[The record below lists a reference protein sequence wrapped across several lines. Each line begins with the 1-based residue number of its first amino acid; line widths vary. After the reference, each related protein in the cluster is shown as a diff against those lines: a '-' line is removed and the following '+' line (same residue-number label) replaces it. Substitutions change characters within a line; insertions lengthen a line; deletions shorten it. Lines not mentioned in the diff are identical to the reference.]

1 MSLPASLPKSALRGA
16 AAHLADELK
25 AGHVYRREDLA
36 RLSNAVDRHLRELV
50 SMGKLQK
57 LAQGLYHVPKQSNFG
72 PLPPADDQ
80 VVKGFLRDKEFLV
93 FSPSSYNAVGL
104 GTTQLYNRTLV
115 YNHKRHG
122 VFRLGNRQFDFRVK
136 PRFPKKLSLEFLYV
150 DLLNNL
156 EELAGALTYFYEKT
170 ATRVTFE
177 YIIFDGF
184 NDSLEDA
191 AELARFAKCVPCKIN
206 IIEYNPIDEGGFQ
219 KAHMDKV
226 NAFAS
231 YLESKNLVVNVR
243 RSRGKDID
251 AACGQL
257 ANKNKA
263 ITDRKEILKPAK
275 N

>member
-1 MSLPASLPKSALRGA
+1 MQATASLITSSLRGA
-16 AAHLADELK
+16 TAHLADELK

-57 LAQGLYHVPKQSNFG
+57 LAQGLYHAPKQSNFG

-136 PRFPKKLSLEFLYV
+136 PRFPKKLSREFLYV

-156 EELAGALTYFYEKT
+156 EELA
-170 ATRVTFE
+170 
-177 YIIFDGF
+177 
-184 NDSLEDA
+184 EDRDVV
-191 AELARFAKCVPCKIN
+191 LSQAR
-206 IIEYNPIDEGGFQ
+206 
-219 KAHMDKV
+219 
-226 NAFAS
+226 
-231 YLESKNLVVNVR
+231 SKLG
-243 RSRGKDID
+243 SFDID
-251 AACGQL
+251 RLQEAVENYG
-257 ANKNKA
+257 NM
-263 ITDRKEILKPAK
+263 TTRKRFREWIDG
-275 N
+275 

>member
-1 MSLPASLPKSALRGA
+1 MSLPASLPKSSLRGA

-72 PLPPADDQ
+72 HLPPADDE

-136 PRFPKKLSLEFLYV
+136 PRFPKNLSREFLYV

-156 EELAGALTYFYEKT
+156 EELAEDRDAVLSQARSKLPNFDRERLEEAVESYGNM
-170 ATRVTFE
+170 ATRKRFRVW
-177 YIIFDGF
+177 IDG
-184 NDSLEDA
+184 
-191 AELARFAKCVPCKIN
+191 
-206 IIEYNPIDEGGFQ
+206 
-219 KAHMDKV
+219 
-226 NAFAS
+226 
-231 YLESKNLVVNVR
+231 
-243 RSRGKDID
+243 
-251 AACGQL
+251 
-257 ANKNKA
+257 
-263 ITDRKEILKPAK
+263 
-275 N
+275 

>member
-1 MSLPASLPKSALRGA
+1 MQATASLITSSLRGA
-16 AAHLADELK
+16 TAHLADELK

-57 LAQGLYHVPKQSNFG
+57 LAQGLYHAPKQSNFG

-136 PRFPKKLSLEFLYV
+136 PRFPKKLSREFLYV

-156 EELAGALTYFYEKT
+156 EELAEDRDVVLSQARSKLGSFDINRLQEAVENYGNMT
-170 ATRVTFE
+170 TRKRFRE
-177 YIIFDGF
+177 WIDG
-184 NDSLEDA
+184 
-191 AELARFAKCVPCKIN
+191 
-206 IIEYNPIDEGGFQ
+206 
-219 KAHMDKV
+219 
-226 NAFAS
+226 
-231 YLESKNLVVNVR
+231 
-243 RSRGKDID
+243 
-251 AACGQL
+251 
-257 ANKNKA
+257 
-263 ITDRKEILKPAK
+263 
-275 N
+275 